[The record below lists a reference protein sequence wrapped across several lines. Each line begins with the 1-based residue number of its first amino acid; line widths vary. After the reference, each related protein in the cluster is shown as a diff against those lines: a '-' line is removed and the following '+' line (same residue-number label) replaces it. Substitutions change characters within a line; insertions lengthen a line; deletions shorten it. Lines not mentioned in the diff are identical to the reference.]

1 MTNYTYEH
9 NFWNMMRGKK
19 ADLPVLSSKTNTSG
33 DYLTP
38 EEFKAKFDQALAKD
52 NVFRRLATV
61 VNTTSPDGTIQAVT
75 STGTADWVAE
85 GAAILFNI
93 D

>member
-19 ADLPVLSSKTNTSG
+19 ADLPVLSSKTNDSG

-38 EEFKAKFDQALAKD
+38 
-52 NVFRRLATV
+52 
-61 VNTTSPDGTIQAVT
+61 
-75 STGTADWVAE
+75 
-85 GAAILFNI
+85 
-93 D
+93 